1 MISNANRTVT
11 ARTRLG
17 SDVADVLDAEAEAM
31 GVSRSELLRRLALH
45 FRDARES
52 GLSCP
57 HCKNPIEI
65 DL

>member
-1 MISNANRTVT
+1 MSDANRTVT

-17 SDVADVLDAEAEAM
+17 SDVADVLDAEAEAL
-31 GVSRSELLRRLALH
+31 GISRSELLWRLAQH

-57 HCKNPIEI
+57 HCKNALEI